1 LPRFSYVAVD
11 EVGKKQSGVLE
22 ATSAVAARNELIG
35 RRFDVLDVKEH
46 RHWTQFQITRKKI
59 KPAHV
64 MNFSRQ
70 LGAYLQ
76 AGIPI
81 LDALASLEA
90 DTTNPDLK
98 QVLVAIYDSLRA
110 GSSFAD
116 AVAEFG
122 DIFPPYYIGILR
134 SAELTGHLDLVLDQ
148 LAAYIER
155 DVGVRSAIRSAVSY
169 PLVVMGMAVVTVTVL
184 VTYVL
189 PKFEDF
195 FNGLNA
201 KLPVTTRLLLNSSR
215 FLGHWWPV
223 FAVVIFGSIGGS
235 LVYFRTERGR
245 VMRDRLFLASP
256 MVGGVV
262 QYAVIERF
270 CRILGTMIRA
280 GVPIPDALIAATE
293 ATNNR
298 VYQHALIGARAE
310 VLRGEGIAR
319 PIAQTKLFPG
329 AAGEMLKVGEQTGTL
344 DRQLEVAANFYE
356 VELGHKLKRL
366 TSVFEPAIIVV
377 MGVIV
382 GFVAVALVSAM
393 YGIFNQVTVK

>member
-1 LPRFSYVAVD
+1 VPNFTFVAVD
-11 EVGKKQSGVLE
+11 TAGNKQTGVLS
-22 ATSAVAARNELIG
+22 ASSAVAARNELVEKS
-35 RRFDVLDVKEH
+35 FDVLDVKE
-46 RHWTQFQITRKKI
+46 RKSLLQFEVTRKKI

-81 LDALASLEA
+81 LDALSSLEA
-90 DTTNPDLK
+90 DTANPDLK
-98 QVLVAIYDSLRA
+98 QVLTAIHDDLRA

-116 AVAEFG
+116 AVAQFG
-122 DIFPPYYIGILR
+122 DVFPPYYVGILR
-134 SAELTGHLDLVLDQ
+134 SAELTGNLDMVLDQ

-155 DVGVRSAIRSAVSY
+155 DVGVRSAIRSALTY
-169 PLVVMGMAVVTVTVL
+169 PLVILGMAVVTVTVL

-195 FNGLNA
+195 FRGLNA
-201 KLPVTTRLLLNSSR
+201 KLPLTTRLLLDMSR
-215 FLGHWWPV
+215 FLGRWWPV
-223 FAVVIFGSIGGS
+223 IIGVLVVGLVTA

-245 VMRDRLFLASP
+245 VTRDRLLLGAP
-256 MVGGVV
+256 IVGGVV

-270 CRILGTMIRA
+270 CRILSTMLRA
-280 GVPIPDALIAATE
+280 GVPIPEALLAATE

-298 VYQHALIGARAE
+298 VYQRALLGVRAE

-319 PIAQTKLFPG
+319 PMAETGLFPG
-329 AAGEMLKVGEQTGTL
+329 AAGEMLKVGEHTGTL
-344 DRQLEVAANFYE
+344 DRQLEITANFYE
-356 VELGHKLKRL
+356 VELSHRLKRL
-366 TSVFEPAIIVV
+366 TSLFEPLIIVV

-382 GFVAVALVSAM
+382 GFVAIALVSAM
-393 YGIFNQVTVK
+393 YGIFNQVKLK